1 MADIAG
7 NNLHPQPPF
16 NRRPPRI
23 RDSRGGPEPEL
34 IRRTLAPGMDNELT
48 RFPGTVND
56 TTIQR
61 DKGPW
66 IPVDNL
72 RGAGNG
78 WYDWTAAGPPRP
90 EIHQRNIT
98 LRTMQGNSRTRQ
110 LQNPRDPWIG
120 LHSTPANY
128 KAGVN
133 QRWINPQNPRMRK
146 PRQDRLSNARYT
158 GQSYSATTRTQ
169 GGM

>member
-1 MADIAG
+1 MADLAG
-7 NNLHPQPPF
+7 NGLHPQPPF
-16 NRRPPRI
+16 NRAPHRI
-23 RDSRGGPEPEL
+23 RDARGGPIPEGL
-34 IRRTLAPGMDNELT
+34 RRTLAPGMDNEST
-48 RFPGTVND
+48 RFSGVTND

-72 RGAGNG
+72 RGAATG
-78 WYDWTAAGPPRP
+78 WYDWTAAGPPRV

-110 LQNPRDPWIG
+110 LQNPRDPWLG
-120 LHSTPANY
+120 LHSTPAPAKLRSNA
-128 KAGVN
+128 KFLD
-133 QRWINPQNPRMRK
+133 PKNPRMRK

-158 GQSYSATTRTQ
+158 GQSFSSTTRTQ
-169 GGM
+169 GGV